1 MISPVIISKT
11 QTNKPLIQEHLKSKK
26 RSSNHSSNATIWIQ
40 SWHSDP
46 GYIAYGNA
54 MYNINDTSDDAV
66 NRAIL
71 TRSRKDFIVMKD
83 YRRIANTIR
92 PKLIR
97 VSLKILRAILAA
109 FENLQFLREKKVLT
123 MFPKT

>member
-1 MISPVIISKT
+1 
-11 QTNKPLIQEHLKSKK
+11 
-26 RSSNHSSNATIWIQ
+26 
-40 SWHSDP
+40 
-46 GYIAYGNA
+46 